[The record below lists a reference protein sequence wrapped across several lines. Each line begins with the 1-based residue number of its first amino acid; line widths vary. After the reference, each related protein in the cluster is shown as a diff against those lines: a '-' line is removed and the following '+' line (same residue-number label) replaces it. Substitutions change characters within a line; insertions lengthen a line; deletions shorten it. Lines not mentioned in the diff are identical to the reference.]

1 MITAALIVAAGR
13 GSRAAGSLGIP
24 KQYAP
29 LAGSLVL
36 TRALAPFVAEPR
48 IGPIRVV
55 IHGEDRA
62 RYEAAVRP
70 FAGRLR
76 EPVLGGATR
85 QGSVRLGLEA
95 LAEDCP
101 DLVLVHDAA
110 RPLAD
115 RDIVRRVLAQLA
127 QHTGAI
133 AAEPVTDTLK
143 RADAGGLVAAT
154 VNRAG
159 LWRAQTPQGF
169 RFAPLLDA
177 HRRAAAE
184 GRSDFSDDS
193 ALAEWARLEVRLVE
207 GSSRNIKITT
217 AGDLAMAE
225 SLLAGVAPRLEART
239 GTGFDVHRFAR
250 GDHLWLGGVRIEYE
264 RALEG
269 HSDADVVLH
278 ALADAILGALG
289 DGDIGV
295 HFPPD
300 DARWKGAPSRLFVED
315 AAGRVAARGGRISNV
330 DVTILCEAPRI
341 GPHRLAI
348 REAIAG
354 MLSIDAARVGVKA
367 TTTEGLGF
375 IGRGE
380 GIAAMASATIVL
392 PM

>member
-1 MITAALIVAAGR
+1 
-13 GSRAAGSLGIP
+13 
-24 KQYAP
+24 
-29 LAGSLVL
+29 
-36 TRALAPFVAEPR
+36 
-48 IGPIRVV
+48 
-55 IHGEDRA
+55 
-62 RYEAAVRP
+62 
-70 FAGRLR
+70 
-76 EPVLGGATR
+76 
-85 QGSVRLGLEA
+85 
-95 LAEDCP
+95 
-101 DLVLVHDAA
+101 VLVHDAA